1 MNHPQI
7 SAFFSDTGQ
16 RLARFLGG
24 ALAGLLVAS
33 TALADAPILKAE
45 KLGDG
50 VYALVG
56 PIGGR
61 LPENLGLNA
70 NYGVIDTPEGAILI
84 DSGASL
90 QSARLL
96 DEEVKKLTGKAVRW
110 VINTGSQDHRWLGN
124 AYFQSKGAEIIALE
138 KTVATQQRLGRGQIE
153 SLTAALGAQ
162 MAGTEALVA
171 ARPAAGNL
179 ASLQPGGRLVELRY
193 FADAHF
199 PGDAVVWLPRER
211 ILFAGDHIYVDRI
224 LGILPE
230 SNAVTWLAA
239 FEQSMQLNPARIV
252 PGHGSV
258 CDTAKAR
265 RDSGDYLAFVANG
278 AKQYADDMAGV
289 DAAVKALGDAPQFR
303 HLANFGD
310 LHRGNV
316 SRAYLR
322 LESGQ

>member
-1 MNHPQI
+1 MNHPQM
-7 SAFFSDTGQ
+7 
-16 RLARFLGG
+16 RLMKFLGG
-24 ALAGLLVAS
+24 VLASLLVAS
-33 TALADAPILKAE
+33 TALAESPILKTE

-50 VYALVG
+50 IFALVG

-61 LPENLGLNA
+61 LPENFGLNA
-70 NYGVIDTPEGAILI
+70 NYGVIDTPQGAILI
-84 DSGASL
+84 DSGASK

-96 DEEVKKLTGKAVRW
+96 DDEVKKLTGKAVRW

-124 AYFQSKGAEIIALE
+124 AYFQAQGAEIIALE
-138 KTVATQQRLGRGQIE
+138 KTVVTQQQLGRGQIE
-153 SLTAALGAQ
+153 SLTGTLGAQ
-162 MAGTEALVA
+162 IAGTEPRVS

-179 ASLQPGGRLVELRY
+179 GSLDLGGRRVELRY

-199 PGDAVVWLPRER
+199 PGDAVVWLPKER
-211 ILFAGDHIYVDRI
+211 VVFSGDHIYVDRL

-239 FEQSMQLNPARIV
+239 FEQIMQLNPARVV
-252 PGHGSV
+252 PGHGAV
-258 CDTAKAR
+258 CDAAKAR

-278 AKQYADDMAGV
+278 VKQYADEMAGV

>member
-1 MNHPQI
+1 MNHPQM
-7 SAFFSDTGQ
+7 
-16 RLARFLGG
+16 RLTKFLGG
-24 ALAGLLVAS
+24 VLAGLLLAG
-33 TALADAPILKAE
+33 TALAESPILKTE

-50 VYALVG
+50 IFALVG

-61 LPENLGLNA
+61 LPENFGLNA
-70 NYGVIDTPEGAILI
+70 NYGVIDTPQGAILI
-84 DSGASL
+84 DSGASK
-90 QSARLL
+90 QSAKLL
-96 DEEVKKLTGKAVRW
+96 DDEVKKLTGKAVRW

-124 AYFQSKGAEIIALE
+124 AYFQAQGAEIIALE
-138 KTVATQQRLGRGQIE
+138 KTVATQQQLGRGQIE
-153 SLTAALGAQ
+153 SLTGTLGAQ
-162 MAGTEALVA
+162 MAGTEPLVS
-171 ARPAAGNL
+171 ARPAAGNV
-179 ASLQPGGRLVELRY
+179 ASLDLGGRHVELRY

-199 PGDAVVWLPRER
+199 PGDAVVWLPKER
-211 ILFAGDHIYVDRI
+211 VVFSGDHIYVDRM

-239 FEQSMQLNPARIV
+239 FEQIMQLNPARVV
-252 PGHGSV
+252 PGHGAV
-258 CDTAKAR
+258 CDAAKAR

-278 AKQYADDMAGV
+278 VKQYADDMAGV